1 MNKKSFER
9 FRLFSLPVIVVFFA
23 LIYWWLTR
31 KVIFSVP
38 VLNSTAKESG
48 GVFNAIFGSPEIIKM
63 FKVTIF
69 YSVPIFIFMI
79 FLYLLFSKIHRVT
92 ISLGN
97 YKIDMEQDIANKAT
111 QIVEHVGGE
120 YKKSLNQL
128 SYQLDK
134 LEDFGRILSG
144 GSDTFEFYFKSFLN
158 YLKEIFY
165 YKTCDIRCAFYFIV
179 DGQAYGYDLLG
190 MSAIDTLKLREFL
203 ADVIALKKAG
213 FVGDLEKRYMHIITE
228 FECEVIHNIIGAPI
242 ILFNGEIIGVVLAYT
257 KDDELIFSKLDAD
270 ILGLLCQYL
279 GVGLA
284 RFNLKEIFI
293 GMYSLDGFPLEPP
306 NDLEIS

>member
-1 MNKKSFER
+1 MNKKTLDRCRQF
-9 FRLFSLPVIVVFFA
+9 FLPILVVCFA
-23 LIYWWLTR
+23 LVYWWLTR
-31 KVIFSVP
+31 KMIFSVP
-38 VLNSTAKESG
+38 VLDSSETKSA
-48 GVFNAIFGSPEIIKM
+48 GVFSAIFGSPEIVKM

-79 FLYLLFSKIHRVT
+79 FLYLLFSKIHRFT

-97 YKIDMEQDIANKAT
+97 YKIDIEQDIANKAS
-111 QIVEHVGGE
+111 QIVEQVGGE
-120 YKKSLNQL
+120 YKKNLNQL

-134 LEDFGRILSG
+134 LEDFGRILSE
-144 GSDTFEFYFKSFLN
+144 SSNTFEFYFKNFLN
-158 YLKEIFY
+158 YLKELFY
-165 YKTCDIRCAFYFIV
+165 YQTSDIRYAFYFIV

-190 MSAIDTLKLREFL
+190 MSAVDTLKLREFL

-213 FVGDLEKRYMHIITE
+213 FVGDLEKSYLQIITE
-228 FECEVIHNIIGAPI
+228 FECDVIHNIIGAPI

-257 KDDELIFSKLDAD
+257 KDDELIFSKLDTD

-279 GVGLA
+279 GIALA

-306 NDLEIS
+306 ADLEIS